1 MSATLTSSRISLR
14 CFDVSDYAFLSHH
27 AGDEDIVRW
36 ANRSLPPCEQSA
48 VQWVEQVQE
57 LAQTGEAYWY
67 AIVEK
72 ESDTVMG
79 AVNLREI
86 DTRTMTGTVGFWLA
100 REYRRQGFASEALSS
115 ILNFAFE
122 ELRLHRV
129 IAAVHE
135 PNTGS
140 ALLLAKA
147 GFRLEGRSREAE
159 VVNGLRC
166 DVLWFG
172 ILRSEYSSS

>member
-14 CFDVSDYAFLSHH
+14 CFDDSDCAFLTHH
-27 AGDEDIVRW
+27 ATDDDIVRW
-36 ANRSLPPCEQSA
+36 ANRSLPPNEQSA
-48 VQWVEQVQE
+48 LQWVEQVRE
-57 LAQTGEAYWY
+57 LAHTGQAYWY

-72 ESDTVMG
+72 ESDTVVG

-100 REYRRQGFASEALSS
+100 KEYRRQGYAFEALG
-115 ILNFAFE
+115 LMLDFAFK
-122 ELRLHRV
+122 ELRLHRI

-147 GFRLEGRSREAE
+147 GFKLEGRSREAE

-172 ILRSEYSSS
+172 ILRSEYSAS